1 MSTPEPATATRC
13 CSGSMLQ
20 GLQTR
25 CTPQVQLVLHRTDG
39 RRQQTAWTPDTGAEV
54 SVTSLDEATRMG
66 INVKDLAP
74 PASSLFTADGRELPC
89 LGSCHIVLQ
98 LGDIKRT
105 RTVSVVKKLHSSLL
119 SWHDAVH
126 LGILHREFPKQIRF
140 VTSEAQEGQ
149 GSSVGGQETEPRRS
163 RIPRRYKA
171 TTSTPSGST
180 QTKTTLKDLRKPTG
194 VGQGSPVGA
203 QKAGPG
209 RSRIPRRCTGAASKL
224 SGSTQTDTTLKD
236 QRKPTWDDRRTQPS
250 LQEQEK
256 HDAEAEKDSEHRRA
270 SLIASLIS
278 TAPAEEPEGSPFPS
292 QQKEP
297 LIMEATPTMVFE
309 TVSAD
314 YFSWAGRAYLVYA
327 DRLSG
332 WPFVFHCTG
341 GTSARELVSSL
352 RLAFAATGAPSTL
365 RTDGGSQF
373 AARQTRDLLRRWGV
387 THQVSTPH
395 FPQSSGHAEAAVK
408 AVKRLVQKVCTRGD
422 IDTDEL
428 QQGLLELRNSARA
441 DGLSPAQV
449 LYGRPLRSAVPAH
462 HRAFADVWQR
472 AAEEC
477 DEKAAVKS
485 HTAEYYDRSARSL
498 RSLRVS
504 QQVLLQDPK
513 TGLWDRTGTI
523 VGLGNRRDCLIRLP
537 SGRTYRRNRRYL
549 RPLRPLVTVSPCSGG
564 NSSGNSSSARAD
576 SSGAAGYTR
585 RDDKAQDQ
593 EGTKING
600 SSTSTAGNARSGR
613 PGDDSA
619 APMVPVRRSSRRR
632 QRPKKLSVNW
642 SDPVYEYV

>member
-1 MSTPEPATATRC
+1 
-13 CSGSMLQ
+13 MLQ

-25 CTPQVQLVLHRTDG
+25 RTPQVQLVLHRTDG
-39 RRQQTAWTPDTGAEV
+39 RRQQTAWTPDTGAEE

-89 LGSCHIVLQ
+89 LGSCDIALQ

-105 RTVSVVKKLHSSLL
+105 VTVSVVKKLHSSLL

-126 LGILHREFPKQIRF
+126 LGILHREFPQQIRF

-149 GSSVGGQETEPRRS
+149 GSPVGGQETEPRRS
-163 RIPRRYKA
+163 RIPRSCKA

-209 RSRIPRRCTGAASKL
+209 RSRIPRRCTGVASKL

-256 HDAEAEKDSEHRRA
+256 HDEEAEKDFEHQRA

-297 LIMEATPTMVFE
+297 LIMEATPTRVFE
-309 TVSAD
+309 AVSAD

-341 GTSARELVSSL
+341 ETSARDLVSSL

-365 RTDGGSQF
+365 RTDSGSQF
-373 AARQTRDLLRRWGV
+373 AARHTRDFLRRWGV
-387 THQVSTPH
+387 THQVQVTSSSRACWNCATRHGRTAFHPPKCSTV
-395 FPQSSGHAEAAVK
+395 A
-408 AVKRLVQKVCTRGD
+408 LC
-422 IDTDEL
+422 
-428 QQGLLELRNSARA
+428 AR
-441 DGLSPAQV
+441 PC
-449 LYGRPLRSAVPAH
+449 
-462 HRAFADVWQR
+462 QR
-472 AAEEC
+472 
-477 DEKAAVKS
+477 
-485 HTAEYYDRSARSL
+485 TTARSPT
-498 RSLRVS
+498 SGSV
-504 QQVLLQDPK
+504 QPK
-513 TGLWDRTGTI
+513 
-523 VGLGNRRDCLIRLP
+523 N
-537 SGRTYRRNRRYL
+537 
-549 RPLRPLVTVSPCSGG
+549 
-564 NSSGNSSSARAD
+564 A
-576 SSGAAGYTR
+576 TR
-585 RDDKAQDQ
+585 R
-593 EGTKING
+593 
-600 SSTSTAGNARSGR
+600 
-613 PGDDSA
+613 
-619 APMVPVRRSSRRR
+619 RRSSRRLPSTTTAAPVPSGPCASISKLSCRIRRPDCGTGREPSSESGTDETTSSACPADEPTGGTAGTFAPCGRWSPLVAVQHWQQQRRQLGCPSRQQRRRWRHQARRQGSGPGGHQDRLQQHQHRR
-632 QRPKKLSVNW
+632 QRARRSSWWQQFCPRDPGEAKLASPSATQEAVGEL
-642 SDPVYEYV
+642 V

>member
-1 MSTPEPATATRC
+1 
-13 CSGSMLQ
+13 MLH

-25 CTPQVQLVLHRTDG
+25 RTPQVQLVLHRTDG

-66 INVKDLAP
+66 INVKDLVAP
-74 PASSLFTADGRELPC
+74 PASSLFTVDGRELPC
-89 LGSCHIVLQ
+89 LGSCDIALQ

-105 RTVSVVKKLHSSLL
+105 VTVSVVKKLHSSLL

-126 LGILHREFPKQIRF
+126 LGILHREFPQQIRF

-149 GSSVGGQETEPRRS
+149 GSPVGGQETEPRRS
-163 RIPRRYKA
+163 RIPRRCKA

-194 VGQGSPVGA
+194 VGQGSPVCA
-203 QKAGPG
+203 QKAEPG
-209 RSRIPRRCTGAASKL
+209 RSRIPRRCTGAASK
-224 SGSTQTDTTLKD
+224 STDTTLKD

-256 HDAEAEKDSEHRRA
+256 HDEEAEKDFEHQRA
-270 SLIASLIS
+270 SLIASLAS

-297 LIMEATPTMVFE
+297 LIMEATPIMVFE
-309 TVSAD
+309 AVSAE
-314 YFSWAGRAYLVYA
+314 YFSWAGEAYLVYA

-341 GTSARELVSSL
+341 GTSARDLVSSL

-365 RTDGGSQF
+365 RTDSGSQF
-373 AARQTRDLLRRWGV
+373 AARHTRDFLRRWGV

-422 IDTDEL
+422 IDTDEF
-428 QQGLLELRNSARA
+428 QQGLLELRNSPRA

-485 HTAEYYDRSARSL
+485 QTAEYYDRSARSL

-523 VGLGNRRDCLIRLP
+523 AGLGNRRDYLIRLP
-537 SGRTYRRNRRYL
+537 SGRTYWRNRRY
-549 RPLRPLVTVSPCSGG
+549 LRPLVTVSPCSSG
-564 NSSGNSSSARAD
+564 NSSGDRSGARAH
-576 SSGAAGYTR
+576 SSGAAGDTR

-593 EGTKING
+593 EGTKADG
-600 SSTSTAGNARSGR
+600 SSTITAGNA
-613 PGDDSA
+613 P
-619 APMVPVRRSSRRR
+619 PVVLVATVL
-632 QRPKKLSVNW
+632 PL
-642 SDPVYEYV
+642 